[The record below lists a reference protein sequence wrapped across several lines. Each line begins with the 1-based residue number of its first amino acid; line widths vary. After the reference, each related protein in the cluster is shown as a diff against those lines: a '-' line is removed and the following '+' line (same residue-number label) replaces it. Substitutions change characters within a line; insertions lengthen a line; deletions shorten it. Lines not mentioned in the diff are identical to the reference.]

1 MLREDNGKVS
11 AARVSVAS
19 SLLAFWLV
27 FLVWLAVTL
36 GLFFDAWPWDRFHD
50 AIVAGGIGLLGVIF
64 GALGGYTVNKYA
76 NARKVSDVWQD

>member
-19 SLLAFWLV
+19 SLVAFWLV
-27 FLVWLAVTL
+27 FVVWMAATL
-36 GLFFDAWPWDRFHD
+36 GLFFDLWPWERFHD

-64 GALGGYTVNKYA
+64 GALGGYAANKYT
-76 NARKVSDVWQD
+76 RKRDREWRD